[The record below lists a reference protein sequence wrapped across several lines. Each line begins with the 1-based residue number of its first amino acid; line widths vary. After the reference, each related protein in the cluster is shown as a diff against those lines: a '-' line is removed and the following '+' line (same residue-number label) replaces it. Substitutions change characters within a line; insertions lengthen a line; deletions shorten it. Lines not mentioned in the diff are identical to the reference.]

1 MAITVAEPERTRTAP
16 KTGKIVHEALKGVN
30 PRSVIDKSSPV
41 PLHHQLE
48 MFLRQGIESGLFTTY
63 ETLPTE
69 QELQEHFKL
78 SRTPIRQALAKLSA
92 DGLIDRRR
100 SQGTL
105 VLPQPFEEHLH
116 AFTPFTEEVRRKGQT
131 PGSKL
136 LEFTI
141 IPADADAERLLALP
155 PGASIFHFRRLR
167 FINNEPVGILTT
179 HVAVS
184 IVPDLQASD
193 FTDTGPQQS
202 LYYVLERIY
211 GLRMVRATETFRAV
225 TLDAEGA
232 RLLRVHRN
240 TAVLMRSR
248 VTFDLLGRPVTLEQ
262 ALYRGVYRIEWS
274 GREVSYIE
282 GDAGL

>member
-1 MAITVAEPERTRTAP
+1 MLAP
-16 KTGKIVHEALKGVN
+16 VDAPDNVRVIAKSGKVTHPALLGVD
-30 PRSVIDKSSPV
+30 PWAVIDKSSPV

-48 MFLRQGIESGLFTTY
+48 LFLRQGIESGLFASY

-100 SQGTL
+100 SQGTI

-116 AFTPFTEEVRRKGQT
+116 AFTPFTEEVRRKGLV

-136 LEFTI
+136 LEFAL
-141 IPADADAERLLALP
+141 IPADAEDARLLAIP
-155 PGASIFHFRRLR
+155 RTSNIFHFKRLR
-167 FINNEPVGILTT
+167 FISGDPVGILTT
-179 HVAVS
+179 HIAVDLA
-184 IVPDLQASD
+184 PDLKASD
-193 FTDTGPQQS
+193 FTDSGPQQS
-202 LYYVLERIY
+202 LYYVLERMH
-211 GLRMVRATETFRAV
+211 GLRMVRATETFRAI
-225 TLDAEGA
+225 TLDAECA
-232 RLLRVHRN
+232 RLLRVHKN

-248 VTFDLLGRPVTLEQ
+248 VTFDLTGQPVTLEQ
-262 ALYRGVYRIEWS
+262 AMYRGVYRIEWN

-282 GDAGL
+282 GDVGP